1 MSDIVT
7 DERLREGSELCT
19 SCGLCCQGIM
29 EKAAV
34 LEPDEVK
41 LARDLGLKL
50 FTSSDGI
57 NKFHLPCPLIEGN
70 FCSVYMSPHPNVC
83 KEFQCILLDQ
93 LLSGE
98 ISLEASLKIITKIK
112 KYINLIDEKVSFIDS
127 SKPFLALIQDCWD
140 LQQHLNEEL
149 LFDISACRYLL
160 FRYIMSPSKP
170 YRIDR
175 LFLTPCTYER
185 ELSDSRSP
193 HESIRQIN

>member
-7 DERLREGSELCT
+7 DERLGEGSELCI

-70 FCSVYMSPHPNVC
+70 VCSVYDSPHPNVC

-98 ISLEASLKIITKIK
+98 ISLEASLKIILKIK
-112 KYINLIDEKVSFIDS
+112 KYINLINENVSFIDS
-127 SKPFLALIQDCWD
+127 SKSFMALIQDCWD

-170 YRIDR
+170 YSIDK
-175 LFLTPCTYER
+175 LFLAPCSYEMGI
-185 ELSDSRSP
+185 E
-193 HESIRQIN
+193 

>member
-1 MSDIVT
+1 MREDNGTMSDIVT
-7 DERLREGSELCT
+7 DERLRDGSELCT
-19 SCGLCCQGIM
+19 SCGLCCQGIL

-70 FCSVYMSPHPNVC
+70 VCSVYMSPHPNVC
-83 KEFQCILLDQ
+83 KEFQCILLDP

-112 KYINLIDEKVSFIDS
+112 KYINLTNEKVSFIDS
-127 SKPFLALIQDCWD
+127 FKSFLALIQDCWD
-140 LQQHLNEEL
+140 LQQYLNEEL
-149 LFDISACRYLL
+149 LVDISACRYLL

-170 YRIDR
+170 YSIDK
-175 LFLTPCTYER
+175 LFLTPCSYEKGM
-185 ELSDSRSP
+185 E
-193 HESIRQIN
+193 

>member
-7 DERLREGSELCT
+7 DGRLGEGSELCI

-34 LEPDEVK
+34 LEQDEVE
-41 LARDLGLKL
+41 LAEELNLKP
-50 FTSSDGI
+50 FVTVEGI
-57 NKFHLPCPLIEGN
+57 HKFHLPCPLIKGN
-70 FCSVYMSPHPNVC
+70 VCSVYNSPHPNVC

-98 ISLEASLKIITKIK
+98 ISLEASLKVISKIK
-112 KYINLIDEKVSFIDS
+112 KYINLINENVSFIDS
-127 SKPFLALIQDCWD
+127 SKSFLAHIQDCWD

-170 YRIDR
+170 YSIDK
-175 LFLTPCTYER
+175 LFLTSGSYEKGI
-185 ELSDSRSP
+185 E
-193 HESIRQIN
+193 